1 MVFLCESPLCHGY
14 CTLLKCYCVNKLDT
28 WQIDLIFIAKIVG
41 ENSVGK
47 QLVNRDASNH
57 NREVL
62 KNSKE
67 PFETSLNHEIFINIG
82 SVGFLNCG
90 WLNRMDVYY
99 SYMLFNI
106 VLLSRYL
113 YWCFIKVDCFLS
125 IEQTDRLETRYRPVL
140 QHKAVESSSGF
151 YHGDIC

>member
-1 MVFLCESPLCHGY
+1 MWITSLPWVLHS
-14 CTLLKCYCVNKLDT
+14 LKCYCVNKLDT
-28 WQIDLIFIAKIVG
+28 WQIDLIFIAKIAG

-57 NREVL
+57 NRELL
-62 KNSKE
+62 KNSKY
-67 PFETSLNHEIFINIG
+67 PFETSWDPKIFINIG
-82 SVGFLNCG
+82 SVWFLNCG
-90 WLNRMDVYY
+90 WLNRMDVYCY
-99 SYMLFNI
+99 ILFNS
-106 VLLSRYL
+106 VWLSRYL
-113 YWCFIKVDCFLS
+113 YWCFIKVDYFLS